1 VRKLPSLFVLA
12 LFVAEVASA
21 AEGKVE
27 VTILG
32 GASVLDVTQDVQT
45 PICLACLTPVPAEAF
60 PPLLP
65 PDFQTARRVS
75 LGGGFLLGFRVGYDL
90 SAQIQ
95 LEAGFAV
102 EPSRTQRTEVTFR
115 CLGGQPCP
123 FLAIRPLQDKVA
135 SFDYDAALLYHLG
148 GSKLRP
154 FLLAGFGGISFDA
167 PDRVRTNFAFN
178 FGGGVKLSLGRVG
191 ARLEANDQLVLDHYL
206 TGRTEHDLRVRAGL
220 SFRP

>member
-1 VRKLPSLFVLA
+1 VRKPVGLLLLA
-12 LFVAEVASA
+12 LSVAGAASA

-32 GASVLDVTQDVQT
+32 GASLLDVKNDVQT
-45 PICLACLTPVPAEAF
+45 PICLACLIPVPAGAF
-60 PPLLP
+60 PPFRP
-65 PDFQTARRVS
+65 PDFQTARSVS
-75 LGGGFLLGFRVGYDL
+75 LGGGFLLGFRFGYDL
-90 SAQIQ
+90 GAKAQ
-95 LEAGFAV
+95 LETGFAV

-154 FLLAGFGGISFDA
+154 FLTAGFGGISFDT

-191 ARLEANDQLVLDHYL
+191 VRLEASDQLVLDHYL
-206 TGRTEHDLRVRAGL
+206 TGRTEHDLRVRGGL

>member
-1 VRKLPSLFVLA
+1 VRKPIGLFVLA
-12 LFVAEVASA
+12 LFGAEAVGA

-32 GASVLDVTQDVQT
+32 GASLLDVTKDVQT
-45 PICLACLTPVPAEAF
+45 PICLACLIPVPGEAF
-60 PPLLP
+60 PPFRP

-75 LGGGFLLGFRVGYDL
+75 LGRGFLLGFRFGYDL
-90 SAQIQ
+90 GAKAQ
-95 LEAGFAV
+95 LEVGFAV

-154 FLLAGFGGISFDA
+154 FLTAGFGGISFDT

-178 FGGGVKLSLGRVG
+178 FGGGVKLSLSRVG
-191 ARLEANDQLVLDHYL
+191 VRLEAGDQLVLDHYL

>member
-1 VRKLPSLFVLA
+1 MRKPIGLFVLA
-12 LFVAEVASA
+12 LLVSDAARA

-32 GASVLDVTQDVQT
+32 GASLLDVKKDVQA
-45 PICLACLTPVPAEAF
+45 PICLACLIPLPAQAF
-60 PPLLP
+60 PPFRP
-65 PDFQTARRVS
+65 PDFQTAGRVS
-75 LGGGFLLGFRVGYDL
+75 LGVGFLLGFRFGYDL
-90 SAQIQ
+90 GAKAQ

-115 CLGGQPCP
+115 CLGGAPCP
-123 FLAIRPLQDKVA
+123 FLAVRPLEDKVA

-154 FLLAGFGGISFDA
+154 FLSAGFGGISFDT

-178 FGGGVKLSLGRVG
+178 FGAGLKLSLGRVG
-191 ARLEANDQLVLDHYL
+191 ARLEAADQLVLDHYL
-206 TGRTEHDLRVRAGL
+206 TGRAEHDLRVRAGL
-220 SFRP
+220 FFRP